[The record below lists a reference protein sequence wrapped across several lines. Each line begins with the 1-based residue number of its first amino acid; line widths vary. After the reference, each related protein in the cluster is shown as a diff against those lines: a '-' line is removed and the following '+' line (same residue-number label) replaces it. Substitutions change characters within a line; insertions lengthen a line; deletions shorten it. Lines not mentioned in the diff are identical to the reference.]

1 MPAMT
6 ASPRHILITGASS
19 GLGEAL
25 AREYA
30 RTGLT
35 LSLCGRDT
43 ARLNTI
49 AADCRVRGAT
59 VHTAALD
66 VIDRA
71 AMAAWVTAQDAALP
85 LDVVIAN
92 AGISGGT
99 SGADG
104 DDSKTRHIFAVNVD
118 GVLNTVMPVLPLM
131 RARKHGHVAL
141 MSSLASFRGIGGA
154 PAYSASKA
162 AIRIWGEALRS
173 VIAPDNV
180 KVTVICPGFVITP
193 LTDVNTFHMPFLMK
207 ADRAAR
213 IIRRGLDRQKGRIAF
228 PWPTYAAVLL
238 LQALPDALAYLLT
251 RNTPVKAG

>member
-1 MPAMT
+1 MT
-6 ASPRHILITGASS
+6 ASPRHLLITGASS

-30 RTGLT
+30 RAGLT

-43 ARLNTI
+43 VRLNAI
-49 AADCRVRGAT
+49 AADCRARGAT

-66 VIDRA
+66 VTDRA
-71 AMAAWVTAQDAALP
+71 AMATWVTAQDAALP
-85 LDVVIAN
+85 LDLVIAN

-104 DDSKTRHIFAVNVD
+104 DDGKTRHIFAVNVD

-162 AIRIWGEALRS
+162 AVRIWGEALRS

-228 PWPTYAAVLL
+228 PWPTYAVVLL